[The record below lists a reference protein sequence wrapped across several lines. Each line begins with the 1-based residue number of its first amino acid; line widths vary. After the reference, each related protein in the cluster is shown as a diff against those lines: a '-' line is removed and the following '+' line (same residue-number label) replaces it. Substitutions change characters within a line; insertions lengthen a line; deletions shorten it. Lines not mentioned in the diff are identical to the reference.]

1 MKKATEASE
10 FIIRATHNAAA
21 ILLAFAAIL
30 VFYQVFTR
38 FVLGDSAA
46 WSEVLA
52 RAVIIWSVFL
62 VLGPAIRMGKMIPID
77 AIRGFFSPRNQIW
90 LIRLVTIATS
100 IVLLVIIW
108 FGYKMTL
115 RVTHQQV
122 AMLNVSVAWFYAAL
136 PIGALLALPG
146 VLLALLD
153 AEKARLK
160 LDGAVK

>member
-1 MKKATEASE
+1 MKKATEASD

-21 ILLAFAAIL
+21 ILLAIAAIL

-62 VLGPAIRMGKMIPID
+62 VLGPAIRLGKMIPID
-77 AIRGFFSPRNQIW
+77 AIRAFFSPEKQIW
-90 LIRLVTIATS
+90 LIRLVTIATTL
-100 IVLLVIIW
+100 VLLVIVW

-136 PIGALLALPG
+136 PIGSLLALPG

-153 AEKARLK
+153 AEKEHRQLTQEMK
-160 LDGAVK
+160 